1 MAFVQFVQASCT
13 VATKALYFLYKGS
26 VLFVQVCCTILV
38 LAFWEFNGAV
48 ENFFY
53 FPFLLQK

>member
-26 VLFVQVCCTILV
+26 VLFVQECCTILV
-38 LAFWEFNGAV
+38 LAFWEFN
-48 ENFFY
+48 
-53 FPFLLQK
+53 